1 MRSTCS
7 LVEIHNKKELKL
19 DRLKRQNRFILI
31 KMIDLTSFVGLAKF
45 SIYNLLQLT
54 KVIQDPIIYHRLPI
68 DLFPFFR
75 EKKV

>member
-1 MRSTCS
+1 
-7 LVEIHNKKELKL
+7 
-19 DRLKRQNRFILI
+19 
-31 KMIDLTSFVGLAKF
+31 MINLTSFLRLAKF

-75 EKKV
+75 EKKKFELDVETFGLAL